1 MVNKSEMLLSISL
14 SYLFYGLVLGFVVRT
29 IEQKT
34 KQEVAIEYA
43 HPHLLTLGFIFHLLL
58 FAIIGQNTQQ
68 YLIALIIYNIGLLVS
83 SFSWYFKTLQQ
94 LSIKINNKLII
105 ILSGIGHILMSV
117 GVVWLMIELLKVF
130 S

>member
-1 MVNKSEMLLSISL
+1 MLLYISL
-14 SYLFYGLVLGFVVRT
+14 GYLIYGLVFGFVFRT
-29 IEQKT
+29 IEQKA
-34 KQEVAIEYA
+34 KQEVALEYA

-94 LSIKINNKLII
+94 LSIKINNKLVII
-105 ILSGIGHILMSV
+105 ISGIGHILMSV
-117 GVVWLMIELLKVF
+117 GLVWLMIELLKAF

>member
-1 MVNKSEMLLSISL
+1 MLLYISL
-14 SYLFYGLVLGFVVRT
+14 GYLIYGLVFGFVFRT

-34 KQEVAIEYA
+34 KQEVSLEYA

-83 SFSWYFKTLQQ
+83 CISWIIKTLQQ
-94 LSIKINNKLII
+94 FSFKINHKLLLIF
-105 ILSGIGHILMSV
+105 SGIGHILMSI
-117 GVVWLMIELLKVF
+117 GLVWLMIELIKVF

>member
-1 MVNKSEMLLSISL
+1 MLLYISL
-14 SYLFYGLVLGFVVRT
+14 GYLIYGLVFGFVFRT

-34 KQEVAIEYA
+34 KQEVALEYA

-83 SFSWYFKTLQQ
+83 SISWIIKTLQQ
-94 LSIKINNKLII
+94 FSFKINNKLLLIF
-105 ILSGIGHILMSV
+105 SGIGHILMSV
-117 GVVWLMIELLKVF
+117 GLVWLMIELIKVF
-130 S
+130 G

>member
-1 MVNKSEMLLSISL
+1 MLLTLSL
-14 SYLFYGLVLGFVVRT
+14 VYLIYGLVWGFVFRI

-34 KQEVAIEYA
+34 KQEVALEYA

-58 FAIIGQNTQQ
+58 FAIIGKNTQQ

-83 SFSWYFKTLQQ
+83 TTSWIMKTLQQ
-94 LSIKINNKLII
+94 FSFKITNDKLPLIF
-105 ILSGIGHILMSV
+105 SGIGHILMSV
-117 GVVWLMIELLKVF
+117 GLVWLMIELIKVF